1 MSEQDRTVLV
11 TGALAG
17 IGRAT
22 ATAFA
27 HAGANVVVSGR
38 RPEAGEVLSAELRG
52 HGGEVEFVAADVRH
66 ESEVQ
71 HLVDATVERFG
82 QLDVVVNTAGA
93 DGDMVPFSGVT
104 PESYAAVFDT
114 NVLGTLLGIKHALRV
129 MEPQRSGAIVNVSSI
144 YGQKGFP
151 LNAPYVASKHAIIG
165 LTRVAALEA
174 AAHGVRVNAVAPGPV
189 QTAMLDRVTGGD
201 EQAKAAFLSTVP
213 VGRAGDPQE
222 IADAIV
228 FIASPKASFLT
239 GQAIFLD
246 GGITAA

>member
-1 MSEQDRTVLV
+1 MSDEHQTVLV

-17 IGRAT
+17 IGEAT

-27 HAGANVVVSGR
+27 KAGANVVVSGR
-38 RPEAGEVLSAELRG
+38 RPEAGAALTSRLRG
-52 HGGEVEFVAADVRH
+52 HGGEVEFIAADVRH

-71 HLVDATVERFG
+71 ELVDQAVERFG
-82 QLDVVVNTAGA
+82 RLDVVVNNAGA
-93 DGDMVPFSGVT
+93 DGEMVPFAGVT

-129 MEPQRSGAIVNVSSI
+129 MEPQGSGVIVNVSSI
-144 YGQKGFP
+144 YGDKGFP

-165 LTRVAALEA
+165 LTRVAALEGA
-174 AAHGVRVNAVAPGPV
+174 AQGVRVNAVAPGPV

-201 EQAKAAFLSTVP
+201 DEAKVAFLSTVP
-213 VGRAGDPQE
+213 LGRAGDPQE

-228 FIASPKASFLT
+228 FIASPQASFLT

-246 GGITAA
+246 GGMTAA

>member
-1 MSEQDRTVLV
+1 MSENTQVVLV

-22 ATAFA
+22 AQAFA
-27 HAGANVVVSGR
+27 ETGANVVVAGR
-38 RPEAGEVLSAELRG
+38 RPEAGEALAAELAG
-52 HGGEVEFVAADVRH
+52 YGGEAVFIAADVRH

-71 HLVDATVERFG
+71 QLVDQTVSRFG
-82 QLDVVVNTAGA
+82 RLDVMVNNAGV
-93 DGDMVPFSGVT
+93 DGEMVPFAGVT

-129 MEPQRSGAIVNVSSI
+129 MEPQGSGAIVNVSSI
-144 YGQKGFP
+144 YGDKGFP

-165 LTRVAALEA
+165 LTRTAALEGA
-174 AAHGVRVNAVAPGPV
+174 PQGVRVNAIGPGPV

-201 EQAKAAFLSTVP
+201 EDAKAAFLSTIP
-213 VGRAGDPQE
+213 IGRGGDPKE

-228 FIASPKASFLT
+228 FIASDRAGFLT
-239 GQAIFLD
+239 GQTIFLD
-246 GGITAA
+246 GGVTAA